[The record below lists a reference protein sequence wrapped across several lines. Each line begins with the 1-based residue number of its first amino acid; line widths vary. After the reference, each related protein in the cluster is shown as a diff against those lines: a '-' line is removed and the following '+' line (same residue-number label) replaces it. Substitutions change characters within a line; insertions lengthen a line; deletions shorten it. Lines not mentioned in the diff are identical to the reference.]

1 MPYELPTP
9 TDLKLRYGAFAQ
21 VEDATVQYWLTD
33 AQRAVDTTWTE
44 GDYAPALMA
53 HAAHRMAEEGVAGIS
68 GGSGGIPAG
77 VTRFR
82 SGSMDV
88 AFSEAAAT
96 QQAEGGFASTRYGRE
111 YAALLRRNRGGPRVI
126 GGGAAIGNCG
136 FNGFAGPLPPWH
148 C

>member
-1 MPYELPTP
+1 MAYTLPTP
-9 TDLKLRYGAFAQ
+9 TDLKLRYGAFAL

-33 AQRAVDTTWTE
+33 AQRVVDTSWIE

-53 HAAHRMAEEGVAGIS
+53 YAAHRMTEEGVTGLS

-96 QQAEGGFASTRYGRE
+96 QQAEGGCSRRAMAGNMP
-111 YAALLRRNRGGPRVI
+111 AAEALSKAGPRVI
-126 GGGAAIGNCG
+126 GGGVAPGGCG

-148 C
+148 G